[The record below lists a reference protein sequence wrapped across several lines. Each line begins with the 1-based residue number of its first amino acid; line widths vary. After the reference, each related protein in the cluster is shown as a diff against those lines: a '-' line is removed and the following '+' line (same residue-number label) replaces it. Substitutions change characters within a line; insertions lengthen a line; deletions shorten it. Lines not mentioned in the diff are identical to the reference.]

1 MTKTRFHSQAS
12 ARFAVTHAHSA
23 RLATRD
29 AVALATDS
37 VDAARVAY
45 DRAVVRILYA
55 AAALVAC
62 AMLAEI
68 ALRAAGTI

>member
-12 ARFAVTHAHSA
+12 RRFAVTRPYAA

-29 AVALATDS
+29 ALALASDS

-45 DRAVVRILYA
+45 DRAVVRVLY
-55 AAALVAC
+55 VAG
-62 AMLAEI
+62 AMLAL
-68 ALRAAGTI
+68 ACVVATF